1 MFEPEVIIVDEDSN
15 ICKTKLPVVAEILFN
30 PDIDVIVVPKVTSV
44 VPKVTL
50 SFANFMFVTL
60 PSAILA
66 VVMFPS

>member
-1 MFEPEVIIVDEDSN
+1 
-15 ICKTKLPVVAEILFN
+15 VVAEILVN
-30 PDIDVIVVPKVTSV
+30 PEIEVIVEPKVASV